1 MRQVETTKGYTIIYD
16 WLLKKGLHPFRFQ
29 KDTWQ
34 HIINGDSGLVNAP
47 TGCGKTFS
55 VFLGA
60 IIDFINQHP
69 DNYKKK
75 SRSGLQLLWITP
87 LRALAKDIGR
97 AMEEVI
103 DELQMNWS
111 IGIRNGD
118 TDMAE
123 RQKQTRQMP
132 EVLIITPESLHLLLA
147 QKNYPDFFGSLK
159 IIAVDEWHELLGSKR
174 GVQVELAISRIVNVQ
189 HSIFNVQCSI
199 WGISATIGNL
209 DQAREVLLASIKT
222 GGVIVKAGSKKG
234 IQREMLGIS
243 KSEVSDRMASP
254 EGGGREG
261 ADVVIESIFP
271 DEIEKFPW
279 SGHLGIKLVDKV
291 IPIINSSK
299 TTLIF
304 INTRG
309 MSEIWYQTILNRA
322 PELAGAIALHHG
334 SIEHELRVWVE
345 EALHDEK
352 LKAVVCTAS
361 LDLGVDFR
369 PVETVIQVG
378 SPKGVARFLQRAGRS
393 GHSPGDVSRIYFLPT
408 HSLELVEAAAL
419 KNAVDENLIES
430 REPMLLCFDVLVQYL
445 CTLAISEGFKPD
457 EIFEEIRSTYCFA
470 HITKDEWQNIR
481 AHVTA

>member
-29 KDTWQ
+29 KGTWQ
-34 HIINGDSGLVNAP
+34 HIINEDSGLVNAP

-55 VFLGA
+55 VFLGTL
-60 IIDFINQHP
+60 IDFINQHP

-189 HSIFNVQCSI
+189 RSIFNAQCSI

-234 IQREMLGIS
+234 IQREMLGI
-243 KSEVSDRMASP
+243 
-254 EGGGREG
+254 
-261 ADVVIESIFP
+261 
-271 DEIEKFPW
+271 
-279 SGHLGIKLVDKV
+279 
-291 IPIINSSK
+291 
-299 TTLIF
+299 
-304 INTRG
+304 
-309 MSEIWYQTILNRA
+309 
-322 PELAGAIALHHG
+322 
-334 SIEHELRVWVE
+334 
-345 EALHDEK
+345 
-352 LKAVVCTAS
+352 
-361 LDLGVDFR
+361 
-369 PVETVIQVG
+369 
-378 SPKGVARFLQRAGRS
+378 
-393 GHSPGDVSRIYFLPT
+393 
-408 HSLELVEAAAL
+408 
-419 KNAVDENLIES
+419 
-430 REPMLLCFDVLVQYL
+430 
-445 CTLAISEGFKPD
+445 
-457 EIFEEIRSTYCFA
+457 
-470 HITKDEWQNIR
+470 
-481 AHVTA
+481 